1 MKNLKSFYVC
11 LIAALIFLFSFGVKA
26 QTLTNVTEVPNLI
39 PTNGTFGSIFT
50 AVETSGV
57 LSATNYSFD
66 PYGTY
71 SPKSP
76 QKWGGGFLITYD
88 VNNYV
93 GLAIGGDYLGQF
105 SLISGNATL
114 KLPINV
120 GAYLPSSWTVFQNV
134 YVTPFALV
142 GIGTAEGGSSGSGVT
157 TIDDV
162 GVYLKF
168 GHLWGG
174 QFNAGGAYGSWQGA
188 GAYSGVRYHIFA
200 GWSHGI

>member
-1 MKNLKSFYVC
+1 MKNQKSFYVC
-11 LIAALIFLFSFGVKA
+11 LIALLIVLFSFGVKA

-39 PTNGTFGSIFT
+39 PTNGTLGSIVT
-50 AVETSGV
+50 AVETSGL

-76 QKWGGGFLITYD
+76 EKWGGGFLVTYD

-93 GLAIGGDYLGQF
+93 GLALGVDYLGHF
-105 SLISGNATL
+105 SLVSGNVTI
-114 KLPINV
+114 KLPIRI
-120 GAYLPSSWTVFQNV
+120 GAYVPSSWTFLQNV
-134 YVTPFALV
+134 YVIPFGLLGVGTPF
-142 GIGTAEGGSSGSGVT
+142 GGTSGSGVS

-162 GVYLKF
+162 GAYLKF

-174 QFNAGGAYGSWQGA
+174 QFNVGGCYGTWQGA
-188 GAYSGVRYHIFA
+188 GAYSGVRYHGFA
-200 GWSHGI
+200 GWSHGF